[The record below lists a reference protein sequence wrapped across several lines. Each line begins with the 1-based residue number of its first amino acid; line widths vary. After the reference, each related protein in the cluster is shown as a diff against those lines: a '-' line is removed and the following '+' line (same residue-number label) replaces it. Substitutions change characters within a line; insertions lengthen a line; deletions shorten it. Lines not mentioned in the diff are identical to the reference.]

1 MASYDPNDR
10 GAGFGDEFDVPAEGK
25 AGGSRS
31 SGPGC
36 LVWGCLIALL
46 LAVLGVAVVVVGALY
61 VRGLAIDFLERNSE
75 PDPAELPEV
84 RLTEAERDA
93 VVDRWQAFED
103 ASDRGEAAEVA
114 LTGDEVNV
122 VLQHEEADLR
132 DRVYVRVEDGR
143 IVAEFSVPIE
153 SVGQFL
159 GSEKLKGR
167 YVNGEGEFVAEVR
180 DGRLDLELES
190 ATIKGEPVEGKAL
203 EQLRRIFDQVEAD
216 PQGAANAEVDFDQI
230 ESLTVEDGIITLR
243 SRERPGADTPEEPAP
258 NGEGPA
264 PNGEEP
270 APNGE
275 EPAPNGEEPAPNE
288 GVGPDEDAEPVS
300 LPEAPFAEPAAEAP
314 GR

>member
-10 GAGFGDEFDVPAEGK
+10 GAGFGDEYDVPAEGK
-25 AGGSRS
+25 AGGPRS

-75 PDPAELPEV
+75 PTPADLPEV
-84 RLTEAERDA
+84 QLTEAERGA
-93 VVDRWQAFED
+93 VVDRWEAFED

-153 SVGQFL
+153 AIGDAI
-159 GSEKLKGR
+159 GTDRLKGR
-167 YVNGEGEFVAEVR
+167 YVNGQGEFVAEVR

-203 EQLRRIFDQVEAD
+203 EQLRRIFDQVEAE
-216 PQGAANAEVDFDQI
+216 PQGSANAEVDFDQI
-230 ESLTVEDGIITLR
+230 ESLAVEDGIVTLR
-243 SRERPGADTPEEPAP
+243 SRARPAAPMPPEPPAP
-258 NGEGPA
+258 P
-264 PNGEEP
+264 EP
-270 APNGE
+270 SAD
-275 EPAPNGEEPAPNE
+275 ADA
-288 GVGPDEDAEPVS
+288 DAEPAVEG
-300 LPEAPFAEPAAEAP
+300 EAPTLPDDPFAAAGEPAE
-314 GR
+314 R